1 MKNRSNDA
9 QRMIQ
14 LTLSNAVDQ
23 TQKIR
28 VEVPMGTNIK
38 QATEDAGLA
47 PSSTFDVFTA
57 EGEVVTAHPV
67 DQYSDNTLYV
77 GPQKVAGGA
86 WGDEDFELKPED
98 GVQTLTEPP
107 EKAIV
112 FTSAFDSTIRNE
124 VVPQPDQTVKAAAQ
138 MAGLAPRDGSA
149 WQVFDAIGEIV
160 EDRPAQE
167 YAGDLLYVGP
177 QAIVGGGVVQYC
189 DMGEMGV
196 NTNEFNRLLKIPYPG
211 THAIRQHRL
220 ESGNIG
226 AIVIRMRGKEGHRH
240 DKTIKYEILI
250 DLRNFPYDIPHAYV
264 MTPECDDI
272 SHCNIHYR
280 NRFEVAPR
288 RDLCSICIGAEYKIA
303 FTNLPRIRETR
314 LVGFLYQLQYV
325 LSNPNPDDKAR
336 EV

>member
-177 QAIVGGGVVQYC
+177 QAIVGGDVMLDVHPTGI
-189 DMGEMGV
+189 EL
-196 NTNEFNRLLKIPYPG
+196 NEIAAARSDFPSLKAVAGHRIDNRIQMMWVKIPDNRGWTNQSHFECIVDVRDQFKTYVLNVGDQKGHPRLYRKQAIPG
-211 THAIRQHRL
+211 TSQSALIVCSGDWSTRMGHFEDGHGSRL
-220 ESGNIG
+220 SAYLNH
-226 AIVIRMRGKEGHRH
+226 VI
-240 DKTIKYEILI
+240 
-250 DLRNFPYDIPHAYV
+250 
-264 MTPECDDI
+264 
-272 SHCNIHYR
+272 
-280 NRFEVAPR
+280 
-288 RDLCSICIGAEYKIA
+288 
-303 FTNLPRIRETR
+303 NL
-314 LVGFLYQLQYV
+314 LNV
-325 LSNPNPDDKAR
+325 
-336 EV
+336 